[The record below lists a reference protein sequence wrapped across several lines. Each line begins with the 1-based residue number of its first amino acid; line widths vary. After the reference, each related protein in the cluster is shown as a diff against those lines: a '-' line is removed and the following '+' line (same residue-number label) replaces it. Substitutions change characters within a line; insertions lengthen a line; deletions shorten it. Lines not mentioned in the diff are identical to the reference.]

1 MNGMVPYQCLTKS
14 NHLDKR
20 TFFTVHSPYLH
31 LCDIITLNKY
41 FDSVNTLCTFFS
53 LSLWQ
58 ILRQW
63 RQWRNARGKL
73 SLLKTRLALCL
84 FELKGNLL
92 DSIVLSTEEAG
103 DIPYERNNPKC
114 FKSVKLYLMFYDIV
128 HVTWKNL
135 SYLVSLIVFF
145 FIV

>member
-1 MNGMVPYQCLTKS
+1 MNEWYCSISIS
-14 NHLDKR
+14 NQIKPPWQKNILC
-20 TFFTVHSPYLH
+20 SPYLH

-53 LSLWQ
+53 LSLDKSWGNDDSGEMQ
-58 ILRQW
+58 EENWVFW
-63 RQWRNARGKL
+63 RLDWHYVF
-73 SLLKTRLALCL
+73 

-103 DIPYERNNPKC
+103 DIPYERNDPKC

-135 SYLVSLIVFF
+135 SYLVSLIVFL
-145 FIV
+145 FID